1 MNEQKSRNYT
11 INENGSIVV
20 HNYCAAELPQIT
32 VTIRSGQTTY
42 RFAVATTAHEVFP
55 VNYSTTWQRSW
66 TKNDKGDK
74 FAGV

>member
-11 INENGSIVV
+11 INENGGSIIV

-42 RFAVATTAHEVFP
+42 RFGGSFTAH
-55 VNYSTTWQRSW
+55 
-66 TKNDKGDK
+66 TKP
-74 FAGV
+74 FR

>member
-11 INENGSIVV
+11 INENGSIMV

-42 RFAVATTAHEVFP
+42 RFGGSYDGT
-55 VNYSTTWQRSW
+55 RSISG
-66 TKNDKGDK
+66 KLLDHMANDN
-74 FAGV
+74 